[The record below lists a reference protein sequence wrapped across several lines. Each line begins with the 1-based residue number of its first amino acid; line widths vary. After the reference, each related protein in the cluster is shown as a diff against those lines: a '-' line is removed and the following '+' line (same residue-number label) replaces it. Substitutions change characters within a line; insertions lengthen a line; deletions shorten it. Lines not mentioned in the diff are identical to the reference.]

1 MVITTRQKHQ
11 RGVPPL
17 NHLLKSQAI
26 EQVLE
31 HRHLGVIIE
40 DQLKGQ
46 AHINCVTNTIA
57 NNVYLLSRLRHF
69 SNVEA
74 CRTFFHAQIMS
85 RTNDVSNVW
94 DSWSDAYRETYLY
107 TNVQSKFFARLH
119 KCYLGEGCLLYTSP
133 SPRDSYESRMPSSA

>member
-1 MVITTRQKHQ
+1 M
-11 RGVPPL
+11 PPL
-17 NHLLKSQAI
+17 NLLLKLQAI
-26 EQVLE
+26 QQGSE
-31 HRHLGVIIE
+31 HHHLGVIIE

-85 RTNDVSNVW
+85 RTNDVSNAW

-107 TNVQSKFFARLH
+107 TNVQSKFFVRLH
-119 KCYLGEGCLLYTSP
+119 KCDLGQGTLQLTRYF
-133 SPRDSYESRMPSSA
+133 